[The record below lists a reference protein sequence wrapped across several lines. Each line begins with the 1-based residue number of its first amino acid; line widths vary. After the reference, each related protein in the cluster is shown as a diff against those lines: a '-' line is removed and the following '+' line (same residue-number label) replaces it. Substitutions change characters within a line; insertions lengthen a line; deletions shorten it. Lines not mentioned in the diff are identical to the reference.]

1 MGPRLVDEAALFYKF
16 SLERHVPA
24 THVLR
29 SIDRFGFNWSA
40 QHTNL

>member
-24 THVLR
+24 THGITLIHSFVGR
-29 SIDRFGFNWSA
+29 I
-40 QHTNL
+40 